1 LRGRKATA
9 EQEAET
15 IMELVGATDRTQM
28 VFFSMIESDL
38 ERILKYPFNM
48 IASDAGVAAIGHGVP
63 HPRAYGTNARVLGQY
78 VRDKKIITLE
88 EAIRRM
94 TSLPAQKFHLNDRG
108 LIRPGYAADIVI
120 LDASQVSDP
129 ATFTS
134 PHQYSKGMPYVIVNG
149 ITSIEAGR
157 YTGVHGGKALP
168 YRKVN

>member
-1 LRGRKATA
+1 
-9 EQEAET
+9 
-15 IMELVGATDRTQM
+15 MVGSADRTQM
-28 VFFSMIESDL
+28 VFFSMNESDL

-78 VRDKKIITLE
+78 VRDKKIIKLE

-108 LIRPGYAADIVI
+108 LIRPGYAADLVI

-134 PHQYSKGMPYVIVNG
+134 PHQYAKGIPYVIVNG
-149 ITSIEAGR
+149 ITTIEAGR

-168 YRKVN
+168 YRNVN